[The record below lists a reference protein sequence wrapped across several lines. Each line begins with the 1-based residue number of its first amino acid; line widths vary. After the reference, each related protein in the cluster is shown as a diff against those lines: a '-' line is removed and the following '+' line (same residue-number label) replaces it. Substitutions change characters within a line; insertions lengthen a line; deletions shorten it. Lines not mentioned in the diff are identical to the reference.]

1 MKHRGRARVFR
12 LARIAFAA
20 ATVLWLAVV
29 AGSYFHALHRVQ
41 AAISEAPKRLGIE
54 AQQVGFTFS
63 KTEGV
68 RTLYTMRAANSPQYK
83 TGQKAELRDVNI
95 IICGK
100 QGNRC
105 DQIYGPSFE
114 YDPLAGTVS
123 TQGEAHIDLGSDRS
137 AAAQPDQAPPQE
149 LKNAIH
155 LKTSGLVFDQKTGLA
170 ETREWIEFVTP
181 QIHGTARGAHYNPR
195 DSTVMVADIHIFTQ
209 RAAGRTPA
217 PRETAI
223 AEITARRAVIGNQP
237 LAVTLEDVRG
247 KNANETFSADRVRL
261 LFHSDYTMDRA
272 IASGNVQ
279 RHRAGPRPAD
289 FHAGQV
295 ELAMAPNHAARTAVV
310 FGNSVIG
317 SASDAGTP
325 GPLTGDWVG
334 TATSAGPSGNGTY
347 QASAHIVETSTSV
360 SVTMVFTKPSGA
372 TTTLSATAQINGS
385 TLTFANGK
393 VTVNGTISSDGLQIS
408 GNGTNSNGGTF
419 SGSVTVQQAHMT
431 GNLSDSSGNT
441 GTLSLDQVLVI
452 RSVSPGIATAGGAA
466 FSLTVAGSGF
476 VASSVVNWNGSSR
489 PTTFVSGTQLTAA
502 IPATDIAVGGTNT
515 VTVFTPAPG
524 GGTSAG
530 VNIFVTAS
538 ATTFPLS
545 QLRYWPHI
553 VTAGTFVTKMTI
565 VNLTNAQ
572 NSVVVYTLSQAGAT
586 LTTTSYSLGP
596 AATVR
601 FQTPESGRFGP
612 QTIQWAIVNS
622 SAAVGINLFFEVV
635 QDGSTGFVVNT
646 VGFNDAPPLTDFTLP
661 VEFQPTP
668 PGFPIGRTIGI
679 AIANTTNT
687 AGTITFKLIDQNGNL
702 IATAVRPLGPFAQT
716 ALDFQIS
723 VPEFGAVLPAAN
735 FIGSVT
741 VSSTVPISAVG
752 LEDDLGPFSAIPPI
766 PGRAK

>member
-1 MKHRGRARVFR
+1 
-12 LARIAFAA
+12 
-20 ATVLWLAVV
+20 
-29 AGSYFHALHRVQ
+29 
-41 AAISEAPKRLGIE
+41 
-54 AQQVGFTFS
+54 
-63 KTEGV
+63 
-68 RTLYTMRAANSPQYK
+68 
-83 TGQKAELRDVNI
+83 
-95 IICGK
+95 
-100 QGNRC
+100 
-105 DQIYGPSFE
+105 
-114 YDPLAGTVS
+114 
-123 TQGEAHIDLGSDRS
+123 
-137 AAAQPDQAPPQE
+137 
-149 LKNAIH
+149 
-155 LKTSGLVFDQKTGLA
+155 
-170 ETREWIEFVTP
+170 
-181 QIHGTARGAHYNPR
+181 
-195 DSTVMVADIHIFTQ
+195 
-209 RAAGRTPA
+209 
-217 PRETAI
+217 
-223 AEITARRAVIGNQP
+223 
-237 LAVTLEDVRG
+237 
-247 KNANETFSADRVRL
+247 
-261 LFHSDYTMDRA
+261 
-272 IASGNVQ
+272 
-279 RHRAGPRPAD
+279 
-289 FHAGQV
+289 
-295 ELAMAPNHAARTAVV
+295 
-310 FGNSVIG
+310 
-317 SASDAGTP
+317 
-325 GPLTGDWVG
+325 
-334 TATSAGPSGNGTY
+334 
-347 QASAHIVETSTSV
+347 
-360 SVTMVFTKPSGA
+360 
-372 TTTLSATAQINGS
+372 
-385 TLTFANGK
+385 
-393 VTVNGTISSDGLQIS
+393 
-408 GNGTNSNGGTF
+408 
-419 SGSVTVQQAHMT
+419 
-431 GNLSDSSGNT
+431 
-441 GTLSLDQVLVI
+441 VI

-553 VTAGTFVTKMTI
+553 VAGGTYVTKLTI
-565 VNLTNAQ
+565 VNLTDAQ

-586 LTTTSYSLGP
+586 LTTTSYSLAP

-622 SAAVGINLFFEVV
+622 AAAVGINLFFEVV

-646 VGFNDAPPLTDFTLP
+646 VGFNDSPPLTDFTLP

-679 AIANTTNT
+679 AIGNTTNT
-687 AGTITFKLIDQNGNL
+687 TGTITFKLIDQNGNV
-702 IATAVRPLGPFAQT
+702 IATAVRTLGPFAQT